1 MDEKSYSE
9 YLQKKLEE
17 SRRQSSDFYKVCDLL
32 LDAYLMGINEGM
44 SIDPF
49 SEGAVPAIEA
59 LTPLVEEVGLDPKVV
74 LRSLYCPQQTEEN
87 GECGCQE

>member
-1 MDEKSYSE
+1 MKPTDGFYASIKEHIDS
-9 YLQKKLEE
+9 QW
-17 SRRQSSDFYKVCDLL
+17 RQDYFKVCDLI
-32 LDAYLMGINEGM
+32 LDAYLMGISEGM

-74 LRSLYCPQQTEEN
+74 LRRLYCPQQTEDN
-87 GECGCQE
+87 GECTCE